1 MLIVDSHRCW
11 ELRGFFRTT
20 SGRTVAKHATSV
32 FFFANISKNTK
43 QTGNWLATPKSEN
56 SQAKSPKSPKKRCH
70 GDRHWTSWH
79 GQFAGHF
86 GLWHSAREGRSTAR
100 LLGTCLVRGQLS
112 NWGPKIRWMGQRNP
126 APVENG
132 GKHPIICR
140 VSTILSVQDF
150 AGPSAHPQD
159 FDIFDPTDPTG
170 WSGNRSCLA
179 QGPWPSNQ
187 KRKQMKT
194 AASAIS
200 PRKWVEIH
208 QQNHYEY
215 GNVKMHSSSP
225 DPLVSWLTKPH
236 E

>member
-112 NWGPKIRWMGQRNP
+112 NWGPKIRWMGQRNLAP
-126 APVENG
+126 AENG
-132 GKHPIICR
+132 GKHPIIYR
-140 VSTILSVQDF
+140 VSTCFNHPFGAGFRWPI
-150 AGPSAHPQD
+150 GPSTGFWYFWSNWSNWVIWQPQLLSAGALA
-159 FDIFDPTDPTG
+159 IEPEKKTDEN
-170 WSGNRSCLA
+170 SSKCYF
-179 QGPWPSNQ
+179 SQ
-187 KRKQMKT
+187 KMGGD
-194 AASAIS
+194 S
-200 PRKWVEIH
+200 PAKSLRIWEC
-208 QQNHYEY
+208 
-215 GNVKMHSSSP
+215 
-225 DPLVSWLTKPH
+225 
-236 E
+236 